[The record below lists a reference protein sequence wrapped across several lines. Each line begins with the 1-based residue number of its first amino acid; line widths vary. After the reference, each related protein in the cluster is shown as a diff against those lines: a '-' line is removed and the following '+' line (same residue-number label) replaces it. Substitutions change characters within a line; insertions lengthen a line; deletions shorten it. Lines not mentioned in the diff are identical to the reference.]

1 MLEEVRI
8 NGLGVIDDA
17 VLELS
22 AGFTAL
28 TGETGAG
35 KTMVVTALGLLFGG
49 RADPARVR
57 PGAAR
62 AAVEGRLLVSP
73 DVAREVEDAG
83 GDLDD
88 NGSALV
94 LSRSVSAEGR
104 SRAFAGGHSVP
115 VSLLQVLADDL
126 VAVHGQSD
134 QQQLLKP
141 GRQRDALDRFGGP
154 ELATALAD
162 YRRVYHRHRAVR
174 EELEAL
180 TQAERERAAEAET
193 LRLGLAEVE
202 ATAPEA
208 GEDATLLTEEEK
220 LANADALHAAATTA
234 HEALLG
240 DPVSAS
246 VDASDVV
253 TLLGIA
259 VRALEPVRSHD
270 PVLAGLA
277 GRLSE
282 ASYLISDV
290 AGELASYTE
299 SLDSD
304 PARLA
309 AVQERRAA
317 LGRLARAYGGVTG
330 DVAGVLG
337 WAEQAGLRL
346 AELEGADDK
355 IAALTAEEASLADEV
370 TALAARLTALRSAA
384 AARFATAVTAELTA
398 LAMPHASL
406 TAVITELDA
415 PGPNGADDVEIR
427 LAAHPGAPP
436 LPLHKGA
443 SGGEL
448 SRVMLAIE
456 VVFAGADPVPTFV
469 FDEVDAGVGGKAA
482 VEIGRRLARLARSSQ
497 VIVVT
502 HLPQVAAFADNH
514 LVVEKSGDG
523 LVTASGVVRLGQ
535 PAGSA
540 SCPGC
545 WPAWRTPSPASC
557 TPRNSCHRRPGARGR
572 RSEPCARSRL
582 GWGGGGGVEAGLG
595 AAGAEAAVL
604 EPVAARGHVAPRALP
619 AMRPVVERPA
629 AVRVA
634 AQLHPVPAAVGLR
647 VADGQQQPR
656 QAVGQASLS
665 PRHRF
670 PAARA
675 RWPSPRPWARPGWWP
690 AAAFAAR
697 LR

>member
-8 NGLGVIDDA
+8 TGLGVIDDA

-22 AGFTAL
+22 SGFTAL

-62 AAVEGRLLVSP
+62 AAVEGRLLVSAK
-73 DVAREVEDAG
+73 VAREVEESG

-88 NGSALV
+88 NGSTLV

-141 GRQRDALDRFGGP
+141 GRQREALDRFAGP
-154 ELATALAD
+154 ELATVLSD
-162 YRRVYHRHRAVR
+162 YRRVFSRHRAVR
-174 EELEAL
+174 EELDAL
-180 TQAERERAAEAET
+180 TRAERERVAEAET
-193 LRLGLAEVE
+193 LRYGLSEVE
-202 ATAPEA
+202 TVSPVS
-208 GEDATLLTEEEK
+208 GEDTALIAEEEK

-240 DPVSAS
+240 DPASASAS
-246 VDASDVV
+246 VGGSDAL
-253 TLLGIA
+253 TLLGAAGRALEA
-259 VRALEPVRSHD
+259 VRAHD

-277 GRLSE
+277 DRLSE

-299 SLDSD
+299 GLDSD

-317 LGRLARAYGGVTG
+317 LGRLIRSYGTGGGVAG
-330 DVAGVLG
+330 SGEVAAVLD
-337 WAEQAGLRL
+337 WAKQAGSRL
-346 AELEGADDK
+346 AELEGDNDK
-355 IAALTAEEASLADEV
+355 IAALAAEEESLRSEVTSLASG
-370 TALAARLTALRSAA
+370 LTALRLAA
-384 AARFATAVTAELTA
+384 AERFASAVTAELTA

-406 TAVITELDA
+406 TAAVTDLDA
-415 PGPNGADDVEIR
+415 PGPYGADDVEIR

-436 LPLHKGA
+436 LPLNKGA

-482 VEIGRRLARLARSSQ
+482 VEVGRRLARLARSSQ

-514 LVVEKSGDG
+514 LVVEKSSDG
-523 LVTASGVVRLGQ
+523 LVTESGVVRLD
-535 PAGSA
+535 
-540 SCPGC
+540 
-545 WPAWRTPSPASC
+545 
-557 TPRNSCHRRPGARGR
+557 
-572 RSEPCARSRL
+572 
-582 GWGGGGGVEAGLG
+582 
-595 AAGAEAAVL
+595 
-604 EPVAARGHVAPRALP
+604 
-619 AMRPVVERPA
+619 RPA
-629 AVRVA
+629 RVRE
-634 AQLHPVPAAVGLR
+634 LSRMLGGLEESEF
-647 VADGQQQPR
+647 
-656 QAVGQASLS
+656 GQAHAEELLAMAD
-665 PRHRF
+665 RER
-670 PAARA
+670 
-675 RWPSPRPWARPGWWP
+675 
-690 AAAFAAR
+690 AAASG
-697 LR
+697 